1 MYTSQLAGFSYVWTH
16 LGRDPVAKG
25 RSTLRPRNRHLEE
38 PVIFNTQ
45 GYPRAQKSSL
55 VLTHAGNTSTA
66 VASVIDQYSSQSL
79 RFHDAGNARAGPK
92 AFAPGDIEKTGMAGL
107 TTEDTFFI
115 NADKRLK
122 R

>member
-16 LGRDPVAKG
+16 LGQVQSLKDEARFAPETG
-25 RSTLRPRNRHLEE
+25 TWRNRSFST
-38 PVIFNTQ
+38 PK

-66 VASVIDQYSSQSL
+66 IASVIDQYSSQSL

-92 AFAPGDIEKTGMAGL
+92 AFAPGDIAKT
-107 TTEDTFFI
+107 
-115 NADKRLK
+115 
-122 R
+122 